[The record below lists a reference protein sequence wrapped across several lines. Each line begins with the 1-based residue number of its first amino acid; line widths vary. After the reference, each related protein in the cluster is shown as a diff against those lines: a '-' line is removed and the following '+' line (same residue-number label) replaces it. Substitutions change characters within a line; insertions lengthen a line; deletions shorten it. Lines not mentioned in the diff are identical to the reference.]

1 MSYKA
6 FSFKITTVTLFE
18 SEKEI
23 MTIKNIAKEQILERL
38 KFENEWWE
46 TGEIPKF
53 YSELGT
59 RSYFSLLRPLIV
71 EKGVN
76 RAVVLMGPRRVG
88 KTVLIFQII
97 QSLINENINPR
108 KIFYLSID
116 NPIYNS
122 IPLEQLYK
130 YCKEAVDDQLNNDFF
145 VFFDEIQY
153 LKNWEVHLKI
163 MVDSYNT
170 AKFTV
175 TGSAAAAL
183 RLKSN
188 ESGAGRFTDF
198 LLPPLTFYEYLQLL
212 KKESFLLSKKE
223 NAYVVPSNYNYT
235 ELNDQFI
242 KYINFG
248 GYPEVIFSETIQ
260 NDPTRYIKSDIID
273 KVLLKD
279 LPILYGIQDIQ
290 ELNSLFNTLAYNSGY
305 EVSLDEISKN
315 SGVARNTIKK
325 YLTYLESAFLIKI
338 INRIDKKAKKFER
351 ANYFKIYL
359 TNPSIRS
366 ALFTPIKPSDY
377 LFGNIV
383 ETAIYSQFQHSTT
396 LNINYARWKGGE
408 VDIVYLDPKQ
418 NPLRAVEVK
427 WSNRFVEKI
436 RELENLNSFCKLH
449 KIKDCWV
456 TTIDIFKTVK
466 DNDLLYRF
474 IPSSLYALYISQFI
488 MEGKLGQ
495 LEIEREKT

>member
-1 MSYKA
+1 
-6 FSFKITTVTLFE
+6 
-18 SEKEI
+18 
-23 MTIKNIAKEQILERL
+23 MTIINVAKEQIIEKL

-46 TGEIPKF
+46 TGKIPQF
-53 YSELGT
+53 YSILGT
-59 RSYFSLLRPLIV
+59 RSYFSLLKPLIV
-71 EKGVN
+71 EKNVN

-97 QSLINENINPR
+97 QSLIKENINPR

-130 YCKEAVDDQLNNDFF
+130 LCKEAVNDQLSNDFY

-153 LKNWEVHLKI
+153 LKNWEVHLKT

-175 TGSAAAAL
+175 TGSATAAL

-198 LLPPLTFYEYLQLL
+198 QLPPLTFYEYLQLL
-212 KKESFLLSKKE
+212 KKESFLLPKKE
-223 NAYVVPSNYNYT
+223 NAYVVSNSYNYK
-235 ELNDQFI
+235 ELNEQFI
-242 KYINFG
+242 RYINFG

-290 ELNSLFNTLAYNSGY
+290 ELNSLFNTLAYNSGN

-325 YLTYLESAFLIKI
+325 YLTYLESAFLIKVV
-338 INRIDKKAKKFER
+338 NRIDKKAKKFER

-366 ALFTPIKPSDY
+366 ALFTPIKQSDS

-383 ETAIYSQFQHSTT
+383 ETAIYSQFQHSAT
-396 LNINYARWKGGE
+396 LNISYARWKGGE
-408 VDIVYLDPKQ
+408 VDIVYLDPKL
-418 NPLRAVEVK
+418 NPYRAVEVK

-436 RELENLNSFCKLH
+436 RELENLSSFCKIH
-449 KIKDCWV
+449 KLAECWI
-456 TTIDIFKTVK
+456 TTIDIFKTVQV
-466 DNDLLYRF
+466 DNLLYRY
-474 IPSSLYALYISQFI
+474 IPSSLFALYISQFI
-488 MEGKLGQ
+488 MEGK
-495 LEIEREKT
+495 IEQIISEKN